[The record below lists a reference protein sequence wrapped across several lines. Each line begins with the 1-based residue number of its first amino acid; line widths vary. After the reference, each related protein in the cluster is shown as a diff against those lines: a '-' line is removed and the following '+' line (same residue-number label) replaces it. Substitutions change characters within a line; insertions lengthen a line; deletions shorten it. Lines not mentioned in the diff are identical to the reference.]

1 MGEIKLMRTLVRRLA
16 VGVLALAIA
25 ACSAQGGG
33 TLQTGMTTDQAVS
46 AMGQPDLRDSVP
58 DPNHSGATL
67 QRYTWLGAEKSAVFS
82 SDNRLASIQDIGP
95 APSTTA
101 QAEAAQAEPPS
112 EFDPINTPLNYAFYP
127 FRAAL
132 IYIGAGINCVGGGGC
147 RRPRLPSV
155 NHG

>member
-1 MGEIKLMRTLVRRLA
+1 MITAIRRFGL
-16 VGVLALAIA
+16 GVLALAMVACA
-25 ACSAQGGG
+25 AQSGGS
-33 TLQTGMTTDQAVS
+33 LQTGMTSDQAVS

-67 QRYTWLGAEKSAVFS
+67 QRYTWLSAGKAAVIG
-82 SDNRLASIQDIGP
+82 SDNRVASIQNVEP
-95 APSTTA
+95 TTSA
-101 QAEAAQAEPPS
+101 SPQEQREQEATAS

-132 IYIGAGINCVGGGGC
+132 IYLGAGVNCLGGGGC
-147 RRPRLPSV
+147 RRPTLPPV

>member
-1 MGEIKLMRTLVRRLA
+1 MFTRIWRFGI
-16 VGVLALAIA
+16 GILALTMVACA
-25 ACSAQGGG
+25 AQSGGS
-33 TLQTGMTTDQAVS
+33 LQTGMTSDQAVS

-67 QRYTWLGAEKSAVFS
+67 QRYTWLSAGKAAVIGPG
-82 SDNRLASIQDIGP
+82 NRVASIQEVEP
-95 APSTTA
+95 TTTESAQVQEQQAPPT
-101 QAEAAQAEPPS
+101 

-132 IYIGAGINCVGGGGC
+132 IYLGAGVNCLGGGAC
-147 RRPRLPSV
+147 RRPQLPPV

>member
-1 MGEIKLMRTLVRRLA
+1 MITLIRRF
-16 VGVLALAIA
+16 GIGILALAMV
-25 ACSAQGGG
+25 ACATQSGS
-33 TLQTGMTTDQAVS
+33 LQTGMTSDQAVS

-67 QRYTWLGAEKSAVFS
+67 QRYTWLSAEKAAVIG
-82 SDNRLASIQDIGP
+82 SDNRIASIQEVEPTATTPEQAQEQQAP
-95 APSTTA
+95 AT
-101 QAEAAQAEPPS
+101 

-132 IYIGAGINCVGGGGC
+132 IYLGAGVNCLGGGGC
-147 RRPRLPSV
+147 RRPQLPPV